1 MSIIKKHKDII
12 KKSQERSAAYGVEKH
27 RIYSSKILP
36 EEEVKAIIE
45 KHNDLLTIAKP
56 FLEDLFEIVEGT
68 GFIIILTDSEGCI
81 LDIKGDDET
90 LKAANEL
97 NMIVGAYMDEKSV
110 GTNAMGTAL
119 SEDTPIQVSAKEHFI
134 TAYHRWTCSAAP
146 IHDANGNIIA
156 TLNLTASKDKV
167 HPHTLGMVISIAKA
181 IEFFIEN
188 KTTQEKL
195 FETYQFVFKIMNT
208 LSFGVIAVNLEY
220 KILWINDTACNI
232 FNIKRSE
239 LLNRNIS
246 SFIKDWNYLLKKLN
260 NKNLIFD
267 EEVAFQ
273 IGNSEIKFSV
283 NTYTIENTKEEIG
296 GYLITFREMK
306 KVLNMV
312 NKYMGMQARFSFDDI
327 IGDSKI
333 MRDVKKFAE
342 SISKSPSTVLI
353 TGESGT
359 GKELF
364 AQSIHNSSD
373 RAEYGFVA
381 INCGAIS
388 ESLIESELFGYE
400 EGAFTGARRKGR
412 KGKFEL
418 ASNGTLFLD
427 EIAEM
432 NIDMQ
437 VKLLRAIQEGFI
449 SRVGG
454 EEEIPVDVRIIA
466 ATNKDLQKEVAEGR
480 FRLDLYYRLNVIPV
494 KIPPLRK
501 RKDDIPQ
508 LIRFFMNRKASKL
521 NKAVPRISDELINE
535 LINYDWPGNIRELEN
550 FIEKFINFA
559 DEEEYK
565 GLEYLSKDQNSLN
578 EKNQVKSQEDVIS
591 LEEAEKRA
599 ILNAYNHFD
608 KNISKVANILGV
620 TRSTL
625 YSKMKKYGIS

>member
-1 MSIIKKHKDII
+1 MSILKKHTDII

-97 NMIVGAYMDEKSV
+97 NMIIGAYMDEKSV

-246 SFIKDWNYLLKKLN
+246 TFIKDWNYLLKKLK
-260 NKNLIFD
+260 NKNLIVD

-273 IGNSEIKFSV
+273 IDKTEIKFSV

-364 AQSIHNSSD
+364 AQSIHSSSD

-466 ATNKDLQKEVAEGR
+466 ATNRDLQKEVDEGR

-508 LIRFFMNRKASKL
+508 LIRFFLNRKASKL

-535 LINYDWPGNIRELEN
+535 LISYDWPGNIRELEN

-565 GLEYLSKDQNSLN
+565 VLEYLSKDQNNIS
-578 EKNQVKSQEDVIS
+578 EKAEVKSQNEIIS

-608 KNISKVANILGV
+608 KNISKVANVLGV